1 MLMKLIKYSLLI
13 VLLLVVPSLAENHKY
28 TFRHLKVEDGLSQ
41 STILSIIQD
50 KKGYMWFGTGNGLN
64 KYNGYSFVIYSNI
77 IDDPSSISSNAIT
90 SIYED
95 SKGTLWIGTVDGVL
109 NRYNREYE
117 TFTRFNITE
126 DLRDFKVPAE
136 PFYDYPVSFS
146 RNNNNSI
153 TTIAEDNKGRL
164 WAGTW
169 GKGIIMLDPLT
180 GIKEHYYKGKD
191 GDNSLSHNR
200 ITKIIKDS
208 YGTLWIGTMGG
219 GLNLLNIRVSTP
231 QFTSYTHNKDDVN
244 SISDNKIIA
253 LLEDKNKNIW
263 VGTYNNGLN
272 KVVKTPED
280 NNEALSFINYNHSSD
295 LPGISSNTVMSLLQ
309 DELGYIWIG
318 TFGGGLDRFDSANE
332 SFLNFRK
339 NRFDENS
346 LADDEVL
353 ALYEDLSGI
362 IWIGTHLGRGIS
374 KLERNKI
381 KFNHL
386 KITANN
392 NSLNDD
398 LIWSIYKD
406 KEDLWVGT
414 YKGGLNRLNS
424 KGKFSYY
431 TSDPSDVNSISDNH
445 VRSIRKDFNGN
456 LWIGT
461 YSGGLNKFNP
471 STGKF
476 LSFRN
481 NPSDNSSIGANQV
494 LSIVI
499 APDSVFWIGT
509 FGGGLNYFKYTD
521 KDKIQFSKYVN
532 IPGDENS
539 LSDNRV
545 YSVFRTK
552 DGVIWAGSFGGGLN
566 KLDASTGT
574 FKRYRYNPDDPSSL
588 SHDRVMAVYED
599 SKGRMWISTYG
610 GGLNLFDRNTE
621 KFKVYTRKQGLAS
634 DVLYGVLEDNQG
646 NLWISTDN
654 GLFKFY
660 PDHERFVHFDLDDGL
675 QSQEFSGGAFFKTA
689 EGELFFGGI
698 NGVNY
703 FFPDSISEND
713 HIPPLVV
720 SSVKISG
727 EQYNGEVNELHLSY
741 DQNILTF
748 EFAALDFTN
757 PVNNHYEY
765 ILEGLESDWQ
775 TADARYRI
783 ANYTNLS
790 PGTYYFKVKG
800 SNNDEVWNTE
810 AAVIKIII
818 SPPFWKE
825 WWFLSLA
832 LLLAGLTI
840 YYLSTIRIRNLL
852 AIEKLKTKLAADL
865 HDNIGAGLTEIS
877 ILSEL
882 AVNDLRTLPD
892 NYSGK
897 LRNISET
904 ARQLIDNMSDIVW
917 VVNPKRDS
925 LNDLIIRL
933 KDAYADL
940 LSGMD
945 ISLKTF
951 NIEKLEDVKLPMEY
965 KQNLFMILKEGINNS
980 IKHSFCKKI
989 TIETNL
995 RNDIIEII
1003 IRDDGIGISE
1013 FNMELGNGLKNIE
1026 ARARALGAKVKWR
1039 SSKGSGT
1046 TLTFVGRIR
1055 SRGSIIDAMRK
1066 FREQI

>member
-13 VLLLVVPSLAENHKY
+13 ALVLSVPSLAENHKY

-41 STILSIIQD
+41 STILTIIQD
-50 KKGYMWFGTGNGLN
+50 KNGYMWFGTGNGLN

-90 SIYED
+90 SIFED

-109 NRYNREYE
+109 NRFNREDE

-126 DLRDFKVPAE
+126 GLNDFEVPAE
-136 PFYDYPVSFS
+136 QYYDYPVSFS

-164 WAGTW
+164 WTGTW
-169 GKGIIMLDPLT
+169 GKGIIMFDPLT
-180 GIKEHYYKGKD
+180 GNTEHFYKGK
-191 GDNSLSHNR
+191 GGENGLSHNR
-200 ITKIIKDS
+200 ITKILKDS
-208 YGTLWIGTMGG
+208 FGTLWIGTMGG
-219 GLNLLNIRVSTP
+219 GLNLLNTIVSNP
-231 QFTSYTHNKDDVN
+231 RFIAYRHNKDDIN
-244 SISDNKIIA
+244 SISDNKIIS

-263 VGTYNNGLN
+263 AGTFNNGLN
-272 KVVKTPED
+272 KVVKKLKD
-280 NNEALSFINYNHSSD
+280 KNENLSFINYRHSYKSA
-295 LPGISSNTVMSLLQ
+295 GISSNTVMALLQ
-309 DELGYIWIG
+309 DELGFIWIG
-318 TFGGGLDRFDSANE
+318 TFGGGLDRFDSDRE
-332 SFLNFRK
+332 TFLNFRK
-339 NRFDENS
+339 NKFDENS

-353 ALYEDLSGI
+353 AIYEDRSGI

-386 KITANN
+386 KNSANE

-398 LIWSIYKD
+398 VVWSIYKD
-406 KEDLWVGT
+406 KENLWIGT
-414 YKGGLNRLNS
+414 YRGGLNRRNS
-424 KGKFSYY
+424 KGKFNYY
-431 TSDPSDVNSISDNH
+431 THNPADLNSISEDH
-445 VRSIRKDFNGN
+445 VRSIKKDFEGN
-456 LWIGT
+456 IWIGT

-471 STGKF
+471 STEKF
-476 LSFRN
+476 ISYRN
-481 NPSDNSSIGANQV
+481 NPSDNKSIGANQV
-494 LSIVI
+494 LSMVI

-509 FGGGLNYFKYTD
+509 FGGGLNYFRYPYSDNIEFNK
-521 KDKIQFSKYVN
+521 FVN
-532 IPGDENS
+532 IPGDEKS

-545 YSVFRTK
+545 YSVLRTK
-552 DGVIWAGSFGGGLN
+552 DGAIWAGTFGGGLN
-566 KLDASTGT
+566 KLDAAAGT
-574 FKRYRYNPDDPSSL
+574 FKRYTNDPDDPSSL

-599 SKGRMWISTYG
+599 SKGRIWISTYG
-610 GGLNLFDRNTE
+610 GGLNLFDRSTE
-621 KFKVYTRKQGLAS
+621 KFKIYTRKQGLAS
-634 DVLYGVLEDNQG
+634 DVLYGVIEDNDG

-660 PDHERFVHFDLDDGL
+660 PDSERFLHFDLVDGL
-675 QSQEFSGGAFFKTA
+675 QSHEFSGGAYFKSD
-689 EGELFFGGI
+689 EGEIYFGGI

-713 HIPPLVV
+713 HIPPIVI
-720 SSVKISG
+720 SSVKITG
-727 EQYNGEVNELHLSY
+727 EQYYGEVNELHLAY

-757 PVNNHYEY
+757 PANNHYEY
-765 ILEGLESDWQ
+765 VLEGLETEWQ
-775 TADARYRI
+775 SADARYRI

-810 AAVIKIII
+810 AAVIKIVI

-825 WWFLSLA
+825 WWFLFMA
-832 LLLAGLTI
+832 LLMAGLTI

-852 AIEKLKTKLAADL
+852 TIEKLKTKLAADL

-882 AVNDLRTLPD
+882 AVNDLSTLPD

-897 LRNISET
+897 LHNISET

-940 LSGMD
+940 LSGMG

-951 NIEKLEDVKLPMEY
+951 NIEKIEDVKLPMEY

-980 IKHSFCKKI
+980 IKHSYCKKI
-989 TIETNL
+989 TIEANL

-1003 IRDDGIGISE
+1003 IKDDGIGINESAIE
-1013 FNMELGNGLKNIE
+1013 SGNGLKNIE

-1039 SSKGSGT
+1039 SVKGSGT
-1046 TLTFVGRIR
+1046 TLTFVGRIKN
-1055 SRGSIIDAMRK
+1055 RGSFIDVIK
-1066 FREQI
+1066 KLRE